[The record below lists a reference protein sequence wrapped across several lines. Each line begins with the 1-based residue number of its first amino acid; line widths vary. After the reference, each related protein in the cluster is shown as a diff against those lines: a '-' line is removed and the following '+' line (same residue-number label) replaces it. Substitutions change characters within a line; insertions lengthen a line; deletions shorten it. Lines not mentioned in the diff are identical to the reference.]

1 MSARTKKPK
10 QSQPV
15 PEKLATPKKVERSH
29 TTSTN
34 MSSPVQSS
42 EAEYRSPSPLNISR
56 VDEKEELAHLND
68 RLASYID
75 YVRKLERDKESLTRR
90 ISTITEERLAKVDDA
105 RKTYENE
112 IQSLRRLVDDLAKE
126 KAARDVE
133 LKKHMDD
140 ASDAKSKLN
149 KRDAELRNLQR
160 KYDTLERDIG
170 TYKADHERYQKL
182 LPEFEDLEKNL
193 EAAKEGLKA
202 ETILRTDLE
211 NKVASLREELDFKD
225 RLFQEERSKLVMHT
239 LTVEE
244 EVAETKAMEFESR
257 LADELQ
263 AYRDSAN
270 EELEQYRL
278 QMESTFQSKLEQLQK
293 ANEEANRDGGR
304 LNEELTIMRR
314 MNDDLSHELARKSR
328 EVELLHGRIADLEK
342 LLDKTHDDYQV
353 QLAAEREEIKRLR
366 SELEQ
371 RFAEFTDLMNTK
383 VVLDQEI
390 LMYRKMLEGEES
402 RAQDFDKSHFGLLK
416 PVDLKEKRVG
426 DAVIKWFIGL
436 NLTSPKRHSAFSG
449 GFMSAKKRRLDSGD
463 GFDEESGSSGSQTAI
478 RVSTSA
484 VGSIE
489 FSADQDGS
497 GKWVKLGN
505 VGKEDINIG
514 NWVLKHKSDGEEVTY
529 KFARNVTLKPGTLCT
544 VWSSDTGATHNPPED
559 IVMKNQGF
567 HTGANITVTLTNE
580 NEEEQASCLIVRESR
595 PKLISRRF
603 RAGATRS
610 EELNKLLR
618 LTTDEDKAQRLY

>member
-1 MSARTKKPK
+1 MSARTKKSK

-15 PEKLATPKKVERSH
+15 AEKLATPKKLERSC
-29 TTSTN
+29 TTSTTI
-34 MSSPVQSS
+34 SSPVQSS
-42 EAEYRSPSPLNISR
+42 DTEYRSPSPLNISR

-90 ISTITEERLAKVDDA
+90 ISTITEERLAKVDSA
-105 RKTYENE
+105 RITYENE

-149 KRDAELRNLQR
+149 KRDVELRNLQR

-170 TYKADHERYQKL
+170 TYKSDHERYQKL
-182 LPEFEDLEKNL
+182 LPEYEHLEKSL

-225 RLFQEERSKLVMHT
+225 RLFQEERSKLVMRS

-244 EVAETKAMEFESR
+244 EVAETKAKEFESR

-263 AYRDSAN
+263 AYRESAN

-278 QMESTFQSKLEQLQK
+278 QMESTFQNKLEQLQK
-293 ANEEANRDGGR
+293 ANEDANRDGGR
-304 LNEELTIMRR
+304 LNEKLISMRR
-314 MNDDLSHELARKSR
+314 VNDDLSHELARKSR
-328 EVELLHGRIADLEK
+328 EVELLHSRIADLEK
-342 LLDKTHDDYQV
+342 LLNKAHDDYQA

-366 SELEQ
+366 AELEQ

-383 VVLDQEI
+383 IVLDQEI

-402 RAQDFDKSHFGLLK
+402 R
-416 PVDLKEKRVG
+416 
-426 DAVIKWFIGL
+426 L
-436 NLTSPKRHSAFSG
+436 NLTSPKRHSAFGG
-449 GFMSAKKRRLDSGD
+449 GFMGVKRRRLDSGD
-463 GFDEESGSSGSQTAI
+463 GFDEESNSSGSQTAI

-497 GKWVKLGN
+497 GNWIKLSN

-529 KFARNVTLKPGTLCT
+529 KFGRNVTLKPGTLCT
-544 VWSSDTGATHNPPED
+544 VWSVDAGATHNPPED
-559 IVMKNQGF
+559 IVMKNQRF
-567 HTGANITVTLTNE
+567 HAGANTTVTLTNE

-595 PKLISRRF
+595 PKLIPRRF
-603 RAGATRS
+603 RAGAAKG
-610 EELNKLLR
+610 EEKCSLM
-618 LTTDEDKAQRLY
+618 